1 MKKHGDIEKL
11 AEQTLNSLDGLQ
23 QVEANEYLYA
33 KIKLR
38 MQESKEV
45 MPMYGSR
52 VMLRLAAVLV
62 LFIGLNCISFYA
74 LKQQGAQT
82 ANPKS
87 NDVEAFANAYG
98 LNTNTDSY

>member
-33 KIKLR
+33 KIKQR
-38 MQESKEV
+38 MQGSKEV
-45 MPMYGSR
+45 VPLYGKR
-52 VMLRLAAVLV
+52 VMLRLVAVLV

-74 LKQQGAQT
+74 LKQQGSQT
-82 ANPKS
+82 TGPKS
-87 NDVEAFANAYG
+87 SSAEAFANAYG